1 MSRHFAVSCL
11 ITLIFLITIPTIATP
26 GNGNNVLRCEGLD
39 NVNIKVTTEHN
50 FYGKCLRKNFPLEYV
65 LAPGYTWAR
74 FLMSSLVSDRGS
86 LQVAI
91 VVFGLVSGGGVTGR
105 SGEAPTSVS
114 KSDLTGGMCFL
125 LYTGG
130 DEEKL
135 SCVARAACESPV
147 AADNYLAAAKMW
159 YKMHKLIQAVPF
171 SEKYN
176 VIMETLYDASEH
188 AKAGGHCSKYNW

>member
-1 MSRHFAVSCL
+1 MGSHQESSSTPQPPTMSLSRTAIVGSAMLALAAAQDEAPLLATALEVVSRASTSSEVLSLNLTNL
-11 ITLIFLITIPTIATP
+11 IILIAL
-26 GNGNNVLRCEGLD
+26 
-39 NVNIKVTTEHN
+39 K
-50 FYGKCLRKNFPLEYV
+50 
-65 LAPGYTWAR
+65 
-74 FLMSSLVSDRGS
+74 
-86 LQVAI
+86 VAI

-130 DEEKL
+130 DENKL
-135 SCVARAACESPV
+135 NCVARAACESPSE
-147 AADNYLAAAKMW
+147 ADNYLSAAKLW

-171 SEKYN
+171 SEKYS

-188 AKAGGHCSKYNW
+188 AKSGGNCSRYNW

>member
-1 MSRHFAVSCL
+1 MGPVVITRFTITQVTMLSRTAIVGSAMLAMAAAEEAPLLATALEVMSRASTSSEVLSLNLTNL
-11 ITLIFLITIPTIATP
+11 IILIALKI
-26 GNGNNVLRCEGLD
+26 
-39 NVNIKVTTEHN
+39 
-50 FYGKCLRKNFPLEYV
+50 
-65 LAPGYTWAR
+65 
-74 FLMSSLVSDRGS
+74 
-86 LQVAI
+86 AI
-91 VVFGLVSGGGVTGR
+91 VVFGLVSGGATAR

-135 SCVARAACESPV
+135 NCVARAACESPV

-159 YKMHKLIQAVPF
+159 YKMHKLIQAIPF
-171 SEKYN
+171 NAKYQT
-176 VIMETLYDASEH
+176 IMETVYEASEH

>member
-1 MSRHFAVSCL
+1 MGTHSSEAMISRSAILGSAILALSAAENAPLLETALEVVSRASTSSEVLSLNLTNL
-11 ITLIFLITIPTIATP
+11 IILIAL
-26 GNGNNVLRCEGLD
+26 
-39 NVNIKVTTEHN
+39 K
-50 FYGKCLRKNFPLEYV
+50 
-65 LAPGYTWAR
+65 
-74 FLMSSLVSDRGS
+74 
-86 LQVAI
+86 VAI

-130 DEEKL
+130 DENKL
-135 SCVARAACESPV
+135 NCVARAACESP
-147 AADNYLAAAKMW
+147 LAAAKMW

-176 VIMETLYDASEH
+176 VVMETLY
-188 AKAGGHCSKYNW
+188 

>member
-1 MSRHFAVSCL
+1 M
-11 ITLIFLITIPTIATP
+11 
-26 GNGNNVLRCEGLD
+26 
-39 NVNIKVTTEHN
+39 
-50 FYGKCLRKNFPLEYV
+50 
-65 LAPGYTWAR
+65 
-74 FLMSSLVSDRGS
+74 
-86 LQVAI
+86 
-91 VVFGLVSGGGVTGR
+91 TGR

-130 DEEKL
+130 DESKL
-135 SCVARAACESPV
+135 NCVARAACESPV

-176 VIMETLYDASEH
+176 VVMETRQVRWELLQIQLVILSSSPHTATYINLGPGKGTWTDVIHVRLVPSTVYH
-188 AKAGGHCSKYNW
+188 GVSLVLHHNYIPLPL

>member
-1 MSRHFAVSCL
+1 MGTHSSEAMISRSAILGSAIL
-11 ITLIFLITIPTIATP
+11 ALSAAEEIPFLETA
-26 GNGNNVLRCEGLD
+26 
-39 NVNIKVTTEHN
+39 
-50 FYGKCLRKNFPLEYV
+50 
-65 LAPGYTWAR
+65 
-74 FLMSSLVSDRGS
+74 
-86 LQVAI
+86 LQVVSRASTSSEVLSPNLTILIALKIAI
-91 VVFGLVSGGGVTGR
+91 VVFGLVSGGATAR

-135 SCVARAACESPV
+135 NCVARAACESPV

-176 VIMETLYDASEH
+176 VIMETLYSASEH
-188 AKAGGHCSKYNW
+188 AKSGGNCSKYNW

>member
-1 MSRHFAVSCL
+1 MLALATAQDEAPLLATALEVVSRASTSSEVLSLNLTNL
-11 ITLIFLITIPTIATP
+11 IILIAFKIA
-26 GNGNNVLRCEGLD
+26 
-39 NVNIKVTTEHN
+39 I
-50 FYGKCLRKNFPLEYV
+50 
-65 LAPGYTWAR
+65 
-74 FLMSSLVSDRGS
+74 
-86 LQVAI
+86 I
-91 VVFGLVSGGGVTGR
+91 VFGLVSGGGVTGR
-105 SGEAPTSVS
+105 SGDAPNALTQ
-114 KSDLTGGMCFL
+114 SDLTGGMCFL

-130 DEEKL
+130 DESKL
-135 SCVARAACESPV
+135 NCVARAACESPV